1 MAITWDSIFLYIVF
15 FTLSHVA
22 TTIYMIYGIF
32 FHIMNLYE
40 MQQTEEQ
47 TGCKLIFQ

>member
-1 MAITWDSIFLYIVF
+1 MAITWDSIVLYIV

-40 MQQTEEQ
+40 MQKSEEQ

>member
-15 FTLSHVA
+15 TFSHVA
-22 TTIYMIYGIF
+22 TIIYMIYGIF

-40 MQQTEEQ
+40 MQHTEEQ

>member
-1 MAITWDSIFLYIVF
+1 MAITWDSIFLFIV

-22 TTIYMIYGIF
+22 TTIYMIYDIF
-32 FHIMNLYE
+32 FHIMNLNE

>member
-15 FTLSHVA
+15 TLSHMA
-22 TTIYMIYGIF
+22 TIIYMIYGIF
-32 FHIMNLYE
+32 FHIMNWYE
-40 MQQTEEQ
+40 MQQTEEH